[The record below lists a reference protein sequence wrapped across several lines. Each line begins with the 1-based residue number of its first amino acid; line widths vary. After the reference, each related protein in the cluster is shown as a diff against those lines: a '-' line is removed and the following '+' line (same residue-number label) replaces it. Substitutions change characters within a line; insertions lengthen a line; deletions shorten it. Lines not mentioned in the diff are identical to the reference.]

1 MKTKKQKWFSESTV
15 PGKRDGKMIHSFL
28 IENLVYKGKS
38 RYQDMLI
45 FDNSVYGRVFVL
57 DNIVQLSESDEFI
70 YHEMLVH
77 PALLAHRGPK
87 KILIIG
93 GGDGGTLRECLKHD
107 PEEVILVDIDKQVL
121 EIAQR
126 YLPFTSQGAFKDK
139 RVRVL
144 HEDGKNF
151 MKRYKE
157 YFDIVIIDGGDP
169 IGPSLTLFEYP
180 FYRDIFAALKKD
192 GMAAFQIGSFL
203 DTPLIQGAF
212 SKLQKAFPS
221 VIMLRLTM
229 PSYHCGDYC
238 FMAASKKI
246 DLGAV
251 SLPALKK
258 RFQAFNPGKALKY
271 YDPYMDQASRVIPPA
286 FKVK

>member
-1 MKTKKQKWFSESTV
+1 MKTKKQKWFSEGTV
-15 PGKRDGKMIHSFL
+15 PGKRYGRIIHSFL

-77 PALLAHRGPK
+77 PVLLAHPGPK
-87 KILIIG
+87 RILIIG
-93 GGDGGTLRECLKHD
+93 GGDGGTLRECLKYD
-107 PEEVILVDIDKQVL
+107 PAEVILVDIDKQVI

-126 YLPFTSQGAFKDK
+126 YLPFTSRGAFKDR
-139 RVRVL
+139 RVTVL
-144 HEDGKNF
+144 HEDGKIF
-151 MKRYKE
+151 MKRFRE

-169 IGPSLTLFEYP
+169 VGPSLTLYEYP
-180 FYRDIFAALKKD
+180 FYRDIFTALKKD

-203 DTPLIQGAF
+203 DMPLIKGTF
-212 SKLQKAFPS
+212 LKLKRVFPS
-221 VIMLRLTM
+221 VAMLRLTM

-246 DLGAV
+246 DLNAV
-251 SLPALKK
+251 SLPKLRK
-258 RFQAFNPGKALKY
+258 RFRAFKPGRGLKY
-271 YDPYMDQASRVIPPA
+271 YDPLMDQASRVIPA
-286 FKVK
+286 VFRME